1 MMKGLMDRCASH
13 ETVLGRLGEKVEARE
28 MELCEL
34 MAWKEVQVNKLDLT
48 KKLLEESVMRVEVL
62 KEILKDKEREIS
74 EAKSQLRRD
83 KEDAVREYRNS
94 NALLKELVMSP
105 LSRLLMTTFV
115 RLKPF
120 SLIWTFHMSL
130 LTPKLR
136 LQTSPSIPR
145 EPTNFSLRRPIL
157 TLKVTG
163 MLPKLIK
170 KNLSRTL
177 PVTLKEIRLWKRRM
191 KGPL

>member
-48 KKLLEESVMRVEVL
+48 KQLLEESVMRVEVL

-94 NALLKELVMSP
+94 DALLKELVMSP
-105 LSRLLMTTFV
+105 LSRLLMTTF
-115 RLKPF
+115 
-120 SLIWTFHMSL
+120 S
-130 LTPKLR
+130 
-136 LQTSPSIPR
+136 
-145 EPTNFSLRRPIL
+145 
-157 TLKVTG
+157 G
-163 MLPKLIK
+163 
-170 KNLSRTL
+170 
-177 PVTLKEIRLWKRRM
+177 
-191 KGPL
+191 